1 MSCKTFLSAI
11 HAKLLLESIFEF
23 NFFTQAV
30 TKIFSGFMVHD
41 WILCELKVAFT
52 LRDL

>member
-11 HAKLLLESIFEF
+11 HAKLLLESIF